1 MTKDET
7 LNSAKTTV
15 AKTDDGTVQITFTIP
30 YEIIKEKR
38 NEAAKSLSDSTEVP
52 GFRKGKAPVDKVLE
66 HVSANT
72 ILEKTLSYILPEL
85 VQKAIVENNI
95 KALIYPKFEL
105 VKAID
110 GEDWQIRAVTC
121 EAPVIELGDYKKKL
135 SGNLRASHIWTPAS
149 ANAMVGKP
157 GKDTDKSDEHKH
169 EHSREEKEQELLKNL
184 IEVIPIKVPKV
195 LIQEEADARLSNL
208 LQRIEK
214 LGLSLESYLSSTGK
228 TALQIRQEYEKQAQ
242 EGLSIDFILSKIAE
256 EEKIEVDK
264 SEVDASIKAASQT
277 EDVATDIDTPE
288 RRNFIEVII
297 KRRKAL
303 DSLLSLA

>member
-1 MTKDET
+1 MATNKGET

-15 AKTDDGTVQITFTIP
+15 AKTGDGTVQITFTIP

-38 NEAAKSLSDSTEVP
+38 NEAAKSLSESTNVP

-72 ILEKTLSYILPEL
+72 ILEKTLSYILPQL
-85 VQKAIVENNI
+85 VQKAIEENKI

-105 VKAID
+105 VKALD
-110 GEDWQIRAVTC
+110 NEDWQIRAITC

-135 SGNLRASHIWTPAS
+135 EGNLRASHIWTP
-149 ANAMVGKP
+149 
-157 GKDTDKSDEHKH
+157 GKDTGKVEDPKH

-184 IEVIPIKVPKV
+184 IEVVPVKVPTI
-195 LIQEEADARLSNL
+195 LIQEEADGRLSNL
-208 LQRIEK
+208 LSRIEK
-214 LGLSLESYLSSTGK
+214 LGVSLESYLASTGK
-228 TALQIRQEYEKQAQ
+228 TAPELRKEYEKQAK

-256 EEKIEVDK
+256 EEKIKVDK
-264 SEVDASIKAASQT
+264 SEVDASLSAANQGQT
-277 EDVATDIDTPE
+277 TTSELDTPE
-288 RRNFIEVII
+288 RRSFIEVII

-303 DSLLSLA
+303 DLLLSLT